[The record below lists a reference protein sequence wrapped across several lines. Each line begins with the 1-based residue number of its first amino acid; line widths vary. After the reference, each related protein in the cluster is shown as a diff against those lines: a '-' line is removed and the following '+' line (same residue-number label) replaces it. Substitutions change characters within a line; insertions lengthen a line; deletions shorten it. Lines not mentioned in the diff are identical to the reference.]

1 MEITKK
7 HVAAVINNYIAT
19 FIESNAAAR
28 ILRDR
33 LAAAGVGLR
42 PVIDHISFR
51 TLRVHERAREFEA
64 LGFSFDDTI
73 GVVER
78 DDFWYKV
85 YRKPGFPAVLIQQAF
100 EDARGAHSPIPAW
113 VARHTDGELH
123 HVAIAVDRLEHA
135 VAALGEA
142 GISFIGQIV
151 GDADSE
157 FRHIYAQPDLVDGEA
172 SSVLEFV
179 ERHWGFTGFL
189 SLTSPETG
197 MGRGRIEP

>member
-7 HVAAVINNYIAT
+7 HVAAVINNYVST
-19 FIESNAAAR
+19 FLESNASAR
-28 ILRDR
+28 VIRDR
-33 LAAAGVGLR
+33 LAASGVGLR

-51 TLRVHERAREFEA
+51 TMLVHERAREFEA

-113 VARHTDGELH
+113 VERFTDGQLH
-123 HVAIAVDRLEHA
+123 HIAIAVDRLEHA
-135 VAALGEA
+135 VATLGEA
-142 GISFIGQIV
+142 GLSFVGQIV
-151 GDADSE
+151 GDTDSE
-157 FRHIYAQPDLVDGEA
+157 FRHIYARPDIVDGLPA
-172 SSVLEFV
+172 TVLELV

-189 SLTSPETG
+189 SLSSPETG
-197 MGRGRIEP
+197 MGRSDV